1 MDEPVLTVPS
11 PSAHRIMAGGSRGD
25 KSQPWTAARC
35 QRLLRQL
42 QCRLVALRKLVNE
55 AQLRTT
61 STRTKR
67 PNTYDDATGAR
78 KRVRYT
84 YGRRRSAPVQ
94 TKPTTAELSTPPRS
108 VRTLGAMKIDRSS
121 PGEGRVDFPTPLLRK
136 FREQSAT
143 SQPVPTKS
151 ESANPSPSSLVA
163 DLQSL
168 RRIVPESQFRI
179 YEAIFGWM
187 NTLLRSTEPLSQ
199 ITHPKSLLGMCLR
212 KVPAA
217 LAAIEAWD
225 EQIAEEEGTR
235 FKWES
240 SKASTELYGQLEGFG
255 ATGLGWKPL
264 KLVVRA
270 HALSLLAGAVSEG
283 LFEPPFVRLLA
294 ELCIRLKSSEEA
306 ARLVSSLDCPLA
318 APRSSSS
325 TLVESSTVQPLG
337 VIVKSLHSQRS
348 FGASFECLSSL
359 VRTKKLSLS
368 WLTSRAFQVVWTRG
382 IEVLNSSSPAPSAID
397 FICTA
402 IDQLVLHEGK
412 KTGTEKNPEEQTLVS
427 VLAALTAAAWTLGT
441 ERCDTPGPWRRQG
454 ARRMLHVLECCVV
467 QQQKRRGAFRSNGLF
482 TLALARFI
490 ATAMIDSDAID
501 LTAKQQASQ
510 ECARLLTV
518 GNGTPSRWQYRQTL
532 LMACFVAQY
541 RGRACGLACH
551 DVLSEICA
559 TLDGLGLPDW
569 FHDGLRSDGAFVLA
583 QKTKDLRDVAFAESL
598 PAAGKGTLETTTMF
612 SGWRWEEGIGEW
624 VLPSPEPKIGG
635 EPREHQNKR
644 EARGQRGT
652 DLHQDERGRVNGPRW
667 NGPVQSSSARCDRS
681 SSVGSDEDE
690 DDDDKAGTTDD
701 DEEHDT
707 SVTTVMDMDM
717 EDSEDELG
725 GCAQMEGCNGVKSRL
740 PARGIGIYTGDPRG
754 STNGGNKS
762 SRSGGTTTVK
772 VMKRIK
778 RAGSTR
784 ARQGAGSEKL
794 GRGRPEKQDED
805 MHLPAGLDWDDDELG
820 MP

>member
-1 MDEPVLTVPS
+1 MDEPVLTPPS
-11 PSAHRIMAGGSRGD
+11 PSAHRVMAASSRGN

-55 AQLRTT
+55 AQQRT
-61 STRTKR
+61 STQSKR
-67 PNTYDDATGAR
+67 PNTDDDTTGSR

-84 YGRRRSAPVQ
+84 YGRRLSAPTQ
-94 TKPTTAELSTPPRS
+94 TKVATTELSTPPRS

-136 FREQSAT
+136 FREQ
-143 SQPVPTKS
+143 PTIARSLPIKS
-151 ESANPSPSSLVA
+151 EPANPSSASLIT

-240 SKASTELYGQLEGFG
+240 SKAPTELYGQLEGFG
-255 ATGLGWKPL
+255 AIGLGWKPL

-294 ELCIRLKSSEEA
+294 ELCISLDSSEEA

-325 TLVESSTVQPLG
+325 TLVESNTVQPLG
-337 VIVKSLHSQRS
+337 VIVKSLQSQHL

-359 VRTKKLSLS
+359 IHTKKLSLG
-368 WLTSRAFQVVWTRG
+368 WLTSRAFQVVWTRS
-382 IEVLNSSSPAPSAID
+382 IEALNSSSPAPSAID

-402 IDQLVLHEGK
+402 INQLVLHGGK
-412 KTGTEKNPEEQTLVS
+412 KTVTEKNPEEQTLVS
-427 VLAALTAAAWTLGT
+427 VLAALTATAWTLGT
-441 ERCDTPGPWRRQG
+441 ERCDTSGPWRKQG
-454 ARRMLHVLECCVV
+454 TRRMLHVLECCVV

-490 ATAMIDSDAID
+490 ATAMINSDAID

-510 ECARLLTV
+510 ECARLLTA
-518 GNGTPSRWQYRQTL
+518 GNGTPSQWQYRQTL
-532 LMACFVAQY
+532 LIACFVAQY

-583 QKTKDLRDVAFAESL
+583 QKTKDLRDIAFAESL
-598 PAAGKGTLETTTMF
+598 SSAGKGTLETSTIF

-624 VLPSPEPKIGG
+624 VLPSPGPKIGG
-635 EPREHQNKR
+635 EPRRPQNKR
-644 EARGQRGT
+644 EARG
-652 DLHQDERGRVNGPRW
+652 RVNDPRW
-667 NGPVQSSSARCDRS
+667 NGPVQSSSARYDRG

-690 DDDDKAGTTDD
+690 YDDDKAGTTDD
-701 DEEHDT
+701 EPDT
-707 SVTTVMDMDM
+707 SLTTVMDMDDM

-725 GCAQMEGCNGVKSRL
+725 DSAQMEGCNVVDARFPALRIGVCTR
-740 PARGIGIYTGDPRG
+740 DPRG
-754 STNGGNKS
+754 NTNSGNQTGKSQST
-762 SRSGGTTTVK
+762 RTVK
-772 VMKRIK
+772 VIKRIK

-784 ARQGAGSEKL
+784 ARQGAGAEKL
-794 GRGRPEKQDED
+794 GRGRRERQDKE
-805 MHLPAGLDWDDDELG
+805 MHLPAGLGWDDDELG

>member
-1 MDEPVLTVPS
+1 
-11 PSAHRIMAGGSRGD
+11 MAGGSRRD
-25 KSQPWTAARC
+25 KAQPWTAARC
-35 QRLLRQL
+35 QRLLRQV
-42 QCRLVALRKLVNE
+42 QCRLVALRQLVSE
-55 AQLRTT
+55 ARQQTT
-61 STRTKR
+61 GTRSKR
-67 PNTYDDATGAR
+67 PSADDDDTRAR

-84 YGRRRSAPVQ
+84 YGRRRSAPAH
-94 TKPTTAELSTPPRS
+94 TKTTASNLSTPPRS

-136 FREQSAT
+136 FCEQSTT
-143 SQPVPTKS
+143 SEPLPTKS
-151 ESANPSPSSLVA
+151 KTTNPSSPSLLA

-168 RRIVPESQFRI
+168 RRIIPERQFRV

-187 NTLLRSTEPLSQ
+187 SNLLRSTEPLSQ

-255 ATGLGWKPL
+255 ATSLGWKPL

-270 HALSLLAGAVSEG
+270 HALSLLAAAVSEG
-283 LFEPPFVRLLA
+283 LFESPFVRLLA
-294 ELCIRLKSSEEA
+294 ELCLSFESSEEA
-306 ARLVSSLDCPLA
+306 ARLVSSLDCTLA

-325 TLVESSTVQPLG
+325 TLVESNTVQPLG
-337 VIVKSLHSQRS
+337 VIVKSLHRQRS
-348 FGASFECLSSL
+348 FGASFECLASL
-359 VRTKKLSLS
+359 VSTKKLSLN

-382 IEVLNSSSPAPSAID
+382 IEVLNSSSPAPSTID
-397 FICTA
+397 FVCTA
-402 IDQLVLHEGK
+402 IEQLVLHGGK
-412 KTGTEKNPEEQTLVS
+412 NTGTEKNPEEQTLVS

-441 ERCDTPGPWRRQG
+441 ERCDTPGPWRKQG
-454 ARRMLHVLECCVV
+454 ARRMLHVLERCMV

-490 ATAMIDSDAID
+490 ATAMIDSDVID
-501 LTAKQQASQ
+501 LTAKQHASQ
-510 ECARLLTV
+510 ECARLLTG
-518 GNGTPSRWQYRQTL
+518 GNGTPSQWQYRQTL
-532 LMACFVAQY
+532 LTACFVAQY

-559 TLDGLGLPDW
+559 TLNGLRLPDW

-583 QKTKDLRDVAFAESL
+583 QKTKDLRDVAFAERL
-598 PAAGKGTLETTTMF
+598 PAAGKGTLETTTLF

-624 VLPSPEPKIGG
+624 VLPSPGPKIGG
-635 EPREHQNKR
+635 EPREHQHKR
-644 EARGQRGT
+644 EARGQRST
-652 DLHQDERGRVNGPRW
+652 DLHPDARGRVNGPRW

-690 DDDDKAGTTDD
+690 DDDDKAGNTDD

-707 SVTTVMDMDM
+707 SVTTVMDLEDM

-725 GCAQMEGCNGVKSRL
+725 GCAQMEGCNGVEARL
-740 PARGIGIYTGDPRG
+740 PARGFEFCARDPRG

-762 SRSGGTTTVK
+762 RIGRATTAK

-778 RAGSTR
+778 HAGSTR
-784 ARQGAGSEKL
+784 ARQGAGPEKL
-794 GRGRPEKQDED
+794 GRGKPEEQDED
-805 MHLPAGLDWDDDELG
+805 MHLPAGLDWDHDELG
-820 MP
+820 ML

>member
-25 KSQPWTAARC
+25 KTQLWTAARC

-42 QCRLVALRKLVNE
+42 QCRLVALRKLVDE
-55 AQLRTT
+55 AKQRTT
-61 STRTKR
+61 STRSKR
-67 PNTYDDATGAR
+67 PSTDDDTTRDR

-84 YGRRRSAPVQ
+84 YGRRRSAPAQ
-94 TKPTTAELSTPPRS
+94 TKPSTAELCTPPRS

-136 FREQSAT
+136 FREQSTT
-143 SQPVPTKS
+143 SQPLPTKS
-151 ESANPSPSSLVA
+151 ESANPSSSSLVA

-187 NTLLRSTEPLSQ
+187 NNLLRSTDPLSH

-235 FKWES
+235 FKWDS
-240 SKASTELYGQLEGFG
+240 SRASTELYGQLEGFG
-255 ATGLGWKPL
+255 ATGLGWEPL

-270 HALSLLAGAVSEG
+270 HALSLLAGAVLEG

-294 ELCIRLKSSEEA
+294 ELCISLESSDEA

-325 TLVESSTVQPLG
+325 TLVESNTVQPLG
-337 VIVKSLHSQRS
+337 VIVKSLHSQRT
-348 FGASFECLSSL
+348 FGAAFECLSSL
-359 VRTKKLSLS
+359 VRTKKLSLG

-402 IDQLVLHEGK
+402 IDQLMLHEGK
-412 KTGTEKNPEEQTLVS
+412 KTTEKNPEEQTLMS

-441 ERCDTPGPWRRQG
+441 ERCDTPGSQRKQG
-454 ARRMLHVLECCVV
+454 ARRMLHVLECCVA

-482 TLALARFI
+482 TLVLARFI
-490 ATAMIDSDAID
+490 ATAMIDSDVIN

-510 ECARLLTV
+510 ECARLLTA

-559 TLDGLGLPDW
+559 TVDGLGLPDW

-583 QKTKDLRDVAFAESL
+583 QKTKDLRDIAFAESL

-624 VLPSPEPKIGG
+624 VFPSPEPKIGG
-635 EPREHQNKR
+635 EPRQHQNKR

-652 DLHQDERGRVNGPRW
+652 DLHQDARGRVNGPRW
-667 NGPVQSSSARCDRS
+667 NGPVHSNSAKYDRS
-681 SSVGSDEDE
+681 SSVESDEDE
-690 DDDDKAGTTDD
+690 DDDDKAGITD

-707 SVTTVMDMDM
+707 SVTTVMDMDGM

-725 GCAQMEGCNGVKSRL
+725 GCAQMEGCNGVKARL
-740 PARGIGIYTGDPRG
+740 PARGIGIYTRDPRG
-754 STNGGNKS
+754 STNGGNKR

-772 VMKRIK
+772 VMKRMK

-794 GRGRPEKQDED
+794 GRGRPEKQDEN
-805 MHLPAGLDWDDDELG
+805 MHLPVGLDWDDDELG